1 MSAPKALPGRS
12 AAGTPRAYSYVR
24 FSTPEQL
31 KGDSLRRQTDAADRY
46 CREHGLTL
54 DTDLTMRDLGV
65 SAFRGANRDKGAL
78 GAFLAAVKAGDVP
91 RGSVLLVEDIDRL
104 TRQGGMEAVTL
115 LGSLTA
121 AGVAVIELG
130 TGMRYDAQAMQGL
143 PGPLL
148 ALVKGWLG
156 QEESR
161 KKSMRHTANWVA
173 KRAKM
178 AKGET
183 GTHLVPGWIRVTD
196 DGKRVLVADR
206 AKVVRRIFK
215 MFADGTGQQA
225 IATALN
231 ADKVP
236 TFGRAE
242 HWQKSYIA
250 KILRSPTVIG
260 TMTPHTDDSVTRTA
274 QAPIEGYY
282 PAAVDRET
290 FDRVQAL
297 IETSHKGRPVK
308 SSLKVQN
315 VLAGL
320 ARCPHCGGAMTR
332 VWKGAKGGAP
342 KLVCAWAK
350 TGGVCQ
356 YVSVSLPAIEAAL
369 QRAARDPLPEA
380 DESVR
385 EDLKNRRGE
394 LEGLEHAIDE
404 LMGAIERS
412 ASPRLLAQLKK
423 REEDLARLTEEYAA
437 LERQA
442 GESEG
447 KMLKRRIQR
456 YRAAMTAKPFD
467 VGAANVALREMVT
480 KVTVDYERQALRMH
494 WRHDGESEIVYAV

>member
-1 MSAPKALPGRS
+1 MTA
-12 AAGTPRAYSYVR
+12 PRAYSYLR
-24 FSTPEQL
+24 FSTPEQAQ
-31 KGDSLRRQTDAADRY
+31 GDSRRRQAALADDYAKRH
-46 CREHGLTL
+46 RLTL
-54 DTDLTMRDLGV
+54 DAELRMEDLGV
-65 SAFRGANRDKGAL
+65 SAYRGKNLDATAKL
-78 GAFLAAVKAGDVP
+78 GAFLAAIRAGDVP
-91 RGSVLLVEDIDRL
+91 AGSVLLIESLDRL
-104 TRQGGMEAVTL
+104 SRKDARKAVRVLEEIVDAGVDVVTL
-115 LGSLTA
+115 SDGEKRYSKESLD
-121 AGVAVIELG
+121 GFDFIMAVLIL
-130 TGMRYDAQAMQGL
+130 MRAN
-143 PGPLL
+143 
-148 ALVKGWLG
+148 
-156 QEESR
+156 EESKTKGKR
-161 KKSMRHTANWVA
+161 VGAAWAA
-173 KRAKM
+173 KRKAAEDSGKTLTQL
-178 AKGET
+178 A
-183 GTHLVPGWIRVTD
+183 PGWIHVTE
-196 DGKRVLVADR
+196 DGKRVLVAER
-206 AKVVRRIFK
+206 AKIVRRIFR
-215 MFADGTGQQA
+215 MFADGTGQHA

-236 TFGRAE
+236 TFGRADRW
-242 HWQKSYIA
+242 HKSYIA
-250 KILRSPTVIG
+250 KILRSSTVIG
-260 TMTPHTDDSVTRTA
+260 TMTPHTDDGTTRTP
-274 QAPIEGYY
+274 QTPIEGYY

-297 IETSHKGRPVK
+297 IETSHKARPVK

-385 EDLKNRRGE
+385 EELKNRRGE
-394 LEGLEHAIDE
+394 LEGLEHAIEE

-412 ASPRLLAQLKK
+412 ASARLLAQLKK

-447 KMLKRRIQR
+447 KVLKRRIQR
-456 YRAAMTAKPFD
+456 YRAAMTARPFD

-494 WRHDGESEIVYAV
+494 WRHDGESEIVYAA